1 MNRWIYPG
9 IYSGIS
15 PWLNLFKSPLSGDVT
30 QDISPVTSW
39 WSPQIEL
46 NFAGNRPIE
55 NAVVRDVASYGK
67 QLGIITDVLLQL
79 TKDETGEAVDQLR
92 KVSDD
97 VERIKQKHLSVSMST
112 LKAGLLRLKTEDPEG
127 YKKLLDEL
135 QQG

>member
-1 MNRWIYPG
+1 MNRWIYP
-9 IYSGIS
+9 GIS

-79 TKDETGEAVDQLR
+79 TKEETGEAVDQLR
-92 KVSDD
+92 KLAAD
-97 VERIKQKHLSVSMST
+97 VEAIKQQHLAASIST
-112 LKAGLLRLKTEDPEG
+112 LKTGLVKLRSEDPEG
-127 YKKLLDEL
+127 YKKLMDEL